1 MGGPKTAK
9 NIGHHLCTFPNV
21 TLFQV
26 LTYSISELL
35 LRMTCV
41 TLVKAALA
49 RFLFAIHAL
58 MTIWRVVQQEG
69 DDYWKLAVGIL
80 CLLGEGTLYT
90 VQRSV

>member
-1 MGGPKTAK
+1 
-9 NIGHHLCTFPNV
+9 
-21 TLFQV
+21 
-26 LTYSISELL
+26 
-35 LRMTCV
+35 MTCV

-80 CLLGEGTLYT
+80 CLLGEGTLHSDRFYYIRGYKNELICMYNILDIVAT
-90 VQRSV
+90 NTKST

>member
-1 MGGPKTAK
+1 
-9 NIGHHLCTFPNV
+9 
-21 TLFQV
+21 
-26 LTYSISELL
+26 
-35 LRMTCV
+35 MTCV

-80 CLLGEGTLYT
+80 CLLGEGTLHSDRFYHK
-90 VQRSV
+90 VGIKMSIHINS

>member
-1 MGGPKTAK
+1 
-9 NIGHHLCTFPNV
+9 
-21 TLFQV
+21 
-26 LTYSISELL
+26 
-35 LRMTCV
+35 MTCV

-80 CLLGEGTLYT
+80 CLLGEGTLHSDQFYYISGYKNEPICIYYFLD
-90 VQRSV
+90 SVTRNTKSNYIHSQKEKK

>member
-1 MGGPKTAK
+1 
-9 NIGHHLCTFPNV
+9 
-21 TLFQV
+21 
-26 LTYSISELL
+26 
-35 LRMTCV
+35 MTCV

-80 CLLGEGTLYT
+80 CLLGEGTLHSDQFYYISGYKNELICKEIST
-90 VQRSV
+90 LGQILFCLLKFRYVI